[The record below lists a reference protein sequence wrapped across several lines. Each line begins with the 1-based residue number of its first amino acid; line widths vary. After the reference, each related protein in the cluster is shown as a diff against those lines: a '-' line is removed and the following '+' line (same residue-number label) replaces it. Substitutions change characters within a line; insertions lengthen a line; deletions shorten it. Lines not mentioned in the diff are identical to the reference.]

1 MNRPT
6 MRALSAAAMLCAL
19 CAPAYAVEAPRFL
32 RSPRALSLEAPTAGT
47 PRDDVSTRISVGASA
62 LLADFVATPQATVAT
77 TSTASAALFLVTA
90 KNGIEG
96 CFDITV
102 DLYRLTGSDERIPV
116 ASGSI
121 TTSILPRK
129 QASAP
134 IVVPLTVGGTLAN
147 VGERLGM
154 SIVARNRCSS
164 ARNVTLLYDGAGA
177 ASSLAFSDAPPPP
190 PPGSPTTTTTSTT
203 TTTLPPPASCLQAPM
218 AGFEAITCRLDTLE
232 AALRTNPAS
241 AVGGNRALR
250 RQLVRLAR
258 TRALVLA
265 ASTGDRAGARLR
277 RAQRKLDAFALT
289 VAVGLR
295 RGRVIGGLG
304 QVLDGLATQAA
315 AELRALRSSVP

>member
-1 MNRPT
+1 M
-6 MRALSAAAMLCAL
+6 MRALSVAALLCAF
-19 CAPAYAVEAPRFL
+19 CIPAHAIEAPRFL
-32 RSPRALSLEAPTAGT
+32 RAPRALSLEAPTAGT
-47 PRDDVSTRISVGASA
+47 PRDDVSTRLAVGASA
-62 LLADFVATPQATVAT
+62 LLADFVATPQAAIAT

-102 DLYRLTGSDERIPV
+102 ELYRLTGNDDRIPV
-116 ASGSI
+116 ASGSV

-134 IVVPLTVGGTLAN
+134 IVVPLTVQGTLAG

-154 SIVARNRCSS
+154 SVIARNRCSS

-190 PPGSPTTTTTSTT
+190 PPGGPTTSTTTTTS
-203 TTTLPPPASCLQAPM
+203 TTLPPPASCLTSPM
-218 AGFEAITCRLDTLE
+218 IGFEALACRLDSME
-232 AALRTNPAS
+232 SALRTHPAS
-241 AVGGNRALR
+241 DVGGNRALR

-258 TRALVLA
+258 TRALIQA
-265 ASTGDRAGARLR
+265 ASTGDRTGARLR

-295 RGRVIGGLG
+295 RGRVTSELG
-304 QVLDGLATQAA
+304 VLLDGLATQAVS
-315 AELRALRSSVP
+315 ELRALRGSVS

>member
-1 MNRPT
+1 M
-6 MRALSAAAMLCAL
+6 MRALSAAALLCAL
-19 CAPAYAVEAPRFL
+19 SAPVHAIEAPRFL
-32 RSPRALSLEAPTAGT
+32 RAPRALSLDAPMSATV
-47 PRDDVSTRISVGASA
+47 RDDVSTRLSVGASA
-62 LLADFVATPQATVAT
+62 LLADFVGTPQAAVAT

-96 CFDITV
+96 CFDVTV
-102 DLYRLTGSDERIPV
+102 ELYRLTGNDERIPV
-116 ASGSI
+116 ASGSV

-129 QASAP
+129 QATAP
-134 IVVPLTVGGTLAN
+134 IIVPLTVQGTLAG
-147 VGERLGM
+147 VGERIGM
-154 SIVARNRCSS
+154 SVLARNRCSS

-190 PPGSPTTTTTSTT
+190 PPGSPTTSTTSTT
-203 TTTLPPPASCLQAPM
+203 STTLAPPASCLDAPM
-218 AGFEAITCRLDTLE
+218 AGFEALTCQLDSLE

-265 ASTGDRAGARLR
+265 ASSGDRAGARLR
-277 RAQRKLDAFALT
+277 RAQRKLDAFAVT

-295 RGRVIGGLG
+295 RGRVTGDLG
-304 QVLDGLATQAA
+304 VLLDGLASRAV